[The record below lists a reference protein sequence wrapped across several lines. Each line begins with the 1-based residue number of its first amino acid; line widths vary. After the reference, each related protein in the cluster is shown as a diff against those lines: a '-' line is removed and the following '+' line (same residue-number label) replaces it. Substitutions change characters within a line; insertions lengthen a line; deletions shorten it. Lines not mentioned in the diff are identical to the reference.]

1 MEIIEIF
8 AMYQQIQHIITLST
22 YLDSC
27 LYPVQL
33 CVLEELG
40 ILECFEQLP
49 LLLWLWLLVMEA
61 VENPALE

>member
-1 MEIIEIF
+1 
-8 AMYQQIQHIITLST
+8 MYQQIQHIITLAT
-22 YLDSC
+22 NLDSC

-33 CVLEELG
+33 GVLEEFG
-40 ILECFEQLP
+40 ILESFEQLP

>member
-1 MEIIEIF
+1 
-8 AMYQQIQHIITLST
+8 MYQQIQHIITLAT
-22 YLDSC
+22 NLDSC

-33 CVLEELG
+33 SVLEEFG
-40 ILECFEQLP
+40 ILESFEQLP

>member
-1 MEIIEIF
+1 
-8 AMYQQIQHIITLST
+8 MYQQIQHIITLST
-22 YLDSC
+22 NLDSC

-33 CVLEELG
+33 RVLEELG
-40 ILECFEQLP
+40 ILESFEQLP

>member
-1 MEIIEIF
+1 
-8 AMYQQIQHIITLST
+8 MYQQIQHIITLST

-40 ILECFEQLP
+40 ILESFEQLP